1 MHATYTYACTQTHT
15 HTHTRMHVHMYT
27 HIRTQAPTH
36 THTNLHLQ
44 LSCIKSKQN
53 IQHVEAVVHQLL
65 PGGCPN
71 EGTQRLKGIHVANDV
86 VVTLQDIDALDE
98 EEVDVTLQVK
108 GAKQRGGEVC
118 VRVLL

>member
-1 MHATYTYACTQTHT
+1 
-15 HTHTRMHVHMYT
+15 MHVRMYT
-27 HIRTQAPTH
+27 HTLYTRRHQHTH

-53 IQHVEAVVHQLL
+53 VQHVEAVVHQLL

-71 EGTQRLKGIHVANDV
+71 EGTQRLEGIHVTNDV

-98 EEVDVTLQVK
+98 EEVDVTLQVR

-118 VRVLL
+118 VHVLL

>member
-1 MHATYTYACTQTHT
+1 
-15 HTHTRMHVHMYT
+15 MHVHTYT
-27 HIRTQAPTH
+27 HAGTNTH

-53 IQHVEAVVHQLL
+53 VQHVEAVVHQLL

-71 EGTQRLKGIHVANDV
+71 EGAQRLQGIHVANDV

-98 EEVDVTLQVK
+98 EEVDVTLQVR

-118 VRVLL
+118 VHVLL